1 MYIDI
6 LFIVWW
12 VITIQFWKV
21 RTWQIRSPPLKLNPR
36 QVVGYLRVDGIIIV
50 DTVKPSTRIQGFI
63 KKKKTKDSRSRLAPT
78 PNHCIFVWGPIYN
91 NNLVYKSISKR
102 FDILRICMNKLLR
115 NIVYEELRLQRD
127 VLDLK
132 KHASKFLSHLINRT
146 LEYHIQSHRAQHCMD
161 FYFFIFFISRI
172 KQQKLLHLHIK
183 YILYVWVWV
192 SYHFHFIH
200 KVFF

>member
-12 VITIQFWKV
+12 VISIQFWKV
-21 RTWQIRSPPLKLNPR
+21 RTWQIRSPTLKLNPR
-36 QVVGYLRVDGIIIV
+36 QVVSYLGVDGIIIV

-63 KKKKTKDSRSRLAPT
+63 QKKKKTKDSRSRLVPT
-78 PNHCIFVWGPIYN
+78 PNHYIFVWGPIYN

-132 KHASKFLSHLINRT
+132 KHTSKFLSHLIKRT
-146 LEYHIQSHRAQHCMD
+146 LEYHSLTEHSIAWIFIFLF
-161 FYFFIFFISRI
+161 FYFQNQTIETLTPIYKIHSLRLGLG
-172 KQQKLLHLHIK
+172 KL
-183 YILYVWVWV
+183 
-192 SYHFHFIH
+192 SFSFHS
-200 KVFF
+200 